1 MAQGTDIEKVVVANL
16 AELEIPYELIE
27 IDPAYAD
34 TAAFCQQ
41 YGYTLDVCGNTI
53 VVASKRGPKQ
63 YSACVVLGSDRLDVN
78 KTVRALMGVSRL
90 SFASAGETES
100 LTGMT
105 VGGVTPF
112 ALPGTP
118 FGGRNAPV
126 SKQPRYPAHPVART
140 MPSENLAEHSRWYC
154 GTSPRCSFRNYHVLT
169 HNAQELPLTIK
180 K

>member
-1 MAQGTDIEKVVVANL
+1 MTQGTDIEKVVVANL

-78 KTVRALMGVSRL
+78 KKVRSLMSVSRL
-90 SFASAGETES
+90 SFASAEETES

-112 ALPGTP
+112 ALPNDLQVYADEKLLALDYVILGSGSRSSKIQIAP
-118 FGGRNAPV
+118 DALRKLPKIQFVSGLSMQQPSNA
-126 SKQPRYPAHPVART
+126 
-140 MPSENLAEHSRWYC
+140 
-154 GTSPRCSFRNYHVLT
+154 
-169 HNAQELPLTIK
+169 
-180 K
+180 